1 MHYIGHDMDNL
12 CVILQ
17 RTLGWAGVLPELPVV
32 FAQEDV
38 TGSLRTA
45 RRPLLEF
52 LFVTA
57 GRFTLDVG
65 GRQREIAAG
74 DLAVINAH
82 LGNHGELREGVDRYA
97 CVSFSVARVA
107 QFDDLAGRPLFEVA
121 SLGDR
126 QLVQNQY
133 HRVAAQYY
141 APRGTV
147 QAFRLKAAVLELLCA
162 LSEEAQRHA
171 SGGAG
176 STGVLPALE
185 FLSDHHAEPGLTL
198 GRVAHAARVSG
209 PHLCRLMKAQTGL
222 SPMRY
227 LEEIR
232 VKRAADLLHRTD
244 LDIKRVSHTVGYRD
258 QLYFSR
264 VFRKRMGLSP
274 TEYRTQGRSA
284 PTS

>member
-1 MHYIGHDMDNL
+1 
-12 CVILQ
+12 
-17 RTLGWAGVLPELPVV
+17 VV

-38 TGSLRTA
+38 TGAIHTGK
-45 RRPLLEF
+45 RPLLEF

-57 GRFTLDVG
+57 GRFTFTVG
-65 GRQREIAAG
+65 DQSRELAAG

-82 LGNHGELREGVDRYA
+82 FDNHGELREGVDRYA
-97 CVSFSVARVA
+97 CVSFNIAQVA
-107 QFDDLAGRPLFEVA
+107 QFGDLADRPLFEVA

-126 QLVQNQY
+126 QLIQSQY
-133 HRVAAQYY
+133 RRVATQHY
-141 APRGTV
+141 APRSTV
-147 QAFRLKAAVLELLCA
+147 RAFRLKAAVLELLCS

-176 STGVLPALE
+176 STGVGPALE
-185 FLSDHHAEPGLTL
+185 FISEHHAEPGLTL

-232 VKRAADLLHRTD
+232 MKRAADLLQRTD
-244 LDIKRVSHTVGYRD
+244 LDIKRVSYTVGYRD

-264 VFRKRMGLSP
+264 VFRKWISLSP
-274 TEYRTQGRSA
+274 TEYRAQGRSA